1 MAIYNFVHKGAAGAT
16 AGLGMFDSDDFLG
29 NADGSDIG
37 LVGCWDVTQKKY
49 LDGSNAGFSF
59 VETTFGDDTAGDTAA
74 DIPLSWVRPDR
85 FQIVQNTTNGR
96 PYATPILFGKDV
108 YEIDYILGNAA
119 VAKVQEVHVN
129 VASASNALGA
139 AIVNRIKVVVNS
151 CRVDYNEFVDST
163 NKAMAATSWKPGAI
177 FNYEFTGV
185 TTADT
190 LGALVVS
197 TMNADAR
204 CPVTVAY
211 NASSTDDDLTFT
223 AKQMGMD
230 FDVIVNP
237 DGLVSE
243 DHFNAATT
251 TVPMEW
257 GSGDPNWVKSEE
269 KKSLAHWG
277 YHNRI
282 WLNNQPETFAG
293 SLSPTAYDCIRL
305 KMYNRYN
312 GGGAF
317 DTSFKNGDP
326 GDIIV
331 NIWLDEACTAQTDD
345 LGDTFGL
352 TLNTAS
358 TQTFNGIN
366 G

>member
-29 NADGSDIG
+29 NANGSDIG
-37 LVGCWDVTQKKY
+37 LVGAWDVTQKKY
-49 LDGSNAGFSF
+49 MDGSTAGFSF
-59 VETTFGDDTAGDTAA
+59 VETTYGDDVVGQNAA
-74 DIPLSWVRPDR
+74 DIGLSWVRPDR

-119 VAKVQEVHVN
+119 VAKAVEVHIN
-129 VASASNALGA
+129 VDDGGGNPLGA
-139 AIVNRIKVVVNS
+139 AIVNRLKIVVNS
-151 CRVDYNEFVDST
+151 CRVDYNEFVDSSQ
-163 NKAMAATSWKPGAI
+163 KAMAATSWKPGAI

-185 TTADT
+185 TSADT

-197 TMNADAR
+197 TLSNDPR
-204 CPVTVAY
+204 CPVTVTY
-211 NASSTDDDLTFT
+211 TGGGDDDLSFT

-251 TVPMEW
+251 TAAMEW
-257 GSGDPNWVKSEE
+257 GSGDPAWVASEE

-293 SLSPTAYDCIRL
+293 TISPTAYDCIRL

-345 LGDTFGL
+345 LGDTFNL
-352 TLNTAS
+352 TLNTLP
-358 TQTFNGIN
+358 NHE
-366 G
+366 